1 MLCHHPSMTYDTVCL
16 RSPSTSI
23 PSLTFSSRF
32 QKHLSGM
39 LGAGGNGM
47 VVSGNGDLKIGCLL
61 FHLLSHPNHHLSSQ
75 HFSCRSPP
83 RTPQPPH
90 TPPHHPRL
98 LPICPSSIFYRCW
111 LPHLP
116 GLSLSRKLLN
126 PAWNDWLLFV
136 VGGVDDWPGDVL
148 VDLLMLPE
156 VFGVAT

>member
-1 MLCHHPSMTYDTVCL
+1 MFCFALGILLRAVLLSLSLDVCFVCHTIHIHTSTYMVV
-16 RSPSTSI
+16 
-23 PSLTFSSRF
+23 
-32 QKHLSGM
+32 M
-39 LGAGGNGM
+39 VV

-83 RTPQPPH
+83 PPPQPPH